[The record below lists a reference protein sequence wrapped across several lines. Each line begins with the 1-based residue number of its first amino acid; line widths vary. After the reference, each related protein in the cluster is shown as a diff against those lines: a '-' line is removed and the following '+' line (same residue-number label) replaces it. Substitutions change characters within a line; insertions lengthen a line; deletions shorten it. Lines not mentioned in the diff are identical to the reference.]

1 MFSPCFFPYQC
12 GVDGLYLV
20 LLKRSEAGYLAAQVG
35 VNQHLR
41 CWEKQMSISYIQ
53 MGNNLSVSA
62 HHSGGHSS
70 YRTGDN

>member
-1 MFSPCFFPYQC
+1 MFFSYQR

-20 LLKRSEAGYLAAQVG
+20 LLKRSEARYFAAQVG

-41 CWEKQMSISYIQ
+41 CWENKLISIGYIQ

-62 HHSGGHSS
+62 HHPGGHSS